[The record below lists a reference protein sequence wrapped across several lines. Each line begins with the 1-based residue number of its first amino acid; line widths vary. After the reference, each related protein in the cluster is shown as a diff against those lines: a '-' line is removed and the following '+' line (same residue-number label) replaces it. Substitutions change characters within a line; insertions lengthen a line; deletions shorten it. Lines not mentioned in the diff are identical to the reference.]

1 VAKRNAAIHAAG
13 SLVAEFLL
21 LHVGMKLLPVAH
33 AHYRCPVHG
42 QFPQI
47 LDESSWFTHWEERL
61 KAEKLKAERL
71 KAEGLK
77 PKRLMGWVVG
87 RLCLADW
94 GRN

>member
-33 AHYRCPVHG
+33 TLRRCTIHG

-47 LDESSWFTHWEERL
+47 LDESSWFTHGEE
-61 KAEKLKAERL
+61 

-77 PKRLMGWVVG
+77 S
-87 RLCLADW
+87 
-94 GRN
+94 